1 MAKNGD
7 KNPPKK
13 PGRKRIDLD
22 MAEVERLASR
32 GLGPTQIARSLGVS
46 WSTIDRNRK
55 RSAEFDE
62 VIKKGKAR
70 GISMVTDALMQSATE
85 GNVTAQ
91 IFYLKNRDS
100 EHWKDRTDVN
110 VATKVSIS
118 DALDAA
124 RGRAL
129 TQAQH
134 GAPVI
139 DHDMTKLADNS
150 DLDEDIDG

>member
-1 MAKNGD
+1 
-7 KNPPKK
+7 
-13 PGRKRIDLD
+13 
-22 MAEVERLASR
+22 
-32 GLGPTQIARSLGVS
+32 
-46 WSTIDRNRK
+46 
-55 RSAEFDE
+55 
-62 VIKKGKAR
+62 
-70 GISMVTDALMQSATE
+70 MVTDALMQSATE

-91 IFYLKNRDS
+91 IFYLKNRDT

-129 TQAQH
+129 PQAYH
-134 GAPVI
+134 EAPVI

-150 DLDEDIDG
+150 DIDEDTNG

>member
-1 MAKNGD
+1 
-7 KNPPKK
+7 
-13 PGRKRIDLD
+13 
-22 MAEVERLASR
+22 
-32 GLGPTQIARSLGVS
+32 
-46 WSTIDRNRK
+46 
-55 RSAEFDE
+55 
-62 VIKKGKAR
+62 
-70 GISMVTDALMQSATE
+70 MVTDALMQSATE

-91 IFYLKNRDS
+91 IFTKNRDS

-139 DHDMTKLADNS
+139 DHNMTKLADNS